1 LRQTPSRTANHS
13 ERGSRLVSGRATILS
28 IIPATEQRGRFNQF
42 FLQVLHLAGALGRG
56 LPGFVA
62 LPLGASQLRLQRRD
76 GGADGLQ
83 LFLPL
88 LRGHLVGLH
97 LRGQL
102 GDQGLLT
109 LLGLRLGSL
118 VLLLHFLAQAAFQLT
133 QSMLTG
139 IG

>member
-1 LRQTPSRTANHS
+1 
-13 ERGSRLVSGRATILS
+13 
-28 IIPATEQRGRFNQF
+28 
-42 FLQVLHLAGALGRG
+42 LADALGSG

-62 LPLGASQLRLQRRD
+62 LILGANQLRLQRLD

-109 LLGLRLGSL
+109 LLGLGLGSWL
-118 VLLLHFLAQAAFQLT
+118 K
-133 QSMLTG
+133 
-139 IG
+139 